1 MRLSG
6 PGARGP
12 RARLGMSMGPWLRR
26 PGVGQPP
33 GRRTRRH
40 RRDQPAGGA
49 RPHARPWR
57 RVRARRGRRR
67 RLGTALRM
75 CDRTRG
81 PAVATGRRSPRSPAT
96 CRGPSPPASQGR
108 CLRRRGPQSLPRGA
122 APPGG
127 DGSRWVPRARG
138 VRRVR
143 ETPERTRC
151 VRPGARGARR
161 GDGGRCARGSAPD
174 GEPPRDALRL
184 PDGRSRRRRLRTG
197 DGGRAHARQVPRLDG
212 APDVTE
218 TGTVAKTV
226 WENREGIPGYFGS
239 RPLPTSRRQTRPC
252 SPSRGRP
259 GAFATWGTLP
269 PRSSPGWE
277 GCRST
282 RSLAIRPSLCH
293 LPETPKSQKFSSPH
307 RHRRRRVSMLPS
319 ICWECSH
326 Q

>member
-49 RPHARPWR
+49 RPHARHARPWR

-67 RLGTALRM
+67 RLDTALRM

-151 VRPGARGARR
+151 VRPGREGSPAGRRREVRERVRARR
-161 GDGGRCARGSAPD
+161 GATPRRPAPARRPKQTPTPADGRRRQSPCPTGSPAGRRTRRHRDGDGRQDGLGEQGGDTRLLRQQTPTYIEETNSPMQSVKRTARGLRDVGYLATAIFP
-174 GEPPRDALRL
+174 GLGGLPFDALACD
-184 PDGRSRRRRLRTG
+184 P
-197 DGGRAHARQVPRLDG
+197 A
-212 APDVTE
+212 
-218 TGTVAKTV
+218 
-226 WENREGIPGYFGS
+226 
-239 RPLPTSRRQTRPC
+239 
-252 SPSRGRP
+252 
-259 GAFATWGTLP
+259 
-269 PRSSPGWE
+269 
-277 GCRST
+277 
-282 RSLAIRPSLCH
+282 
-293 LPETPKSQKFSSPH
+293 
-307 RHRRRRVSMLPS
+307 
-319 ICWECSH
+319 
-326 Q
+326 